1 MPALVDVSPTLGAL
15 ELGVLLSYVLFGVT
29 TTQLYVYYTRFPND
43 NWKIKLLVQSISMV
57 FLRACEATHSACVA
71 HTLYL
76 YTILNYG
83 NPERLIQALP
93 FTFDT
98 AVFFASIIG
107 TLVQGFFAYRIY
119 ILGKRR
125 IMVPAIFWAITT
137 FRFIACLGI
146 FGAGVR
152 MTSLV
157 TYEAQFGWLINT
169 VWAIGAANEIGITV
183 SLVYLLYTQRNEIHS
198 KTVPLV
204 DKLILWTI
212 GCPLKYV
219 FRLSRS
225 LLPDHWFATM
235 KDTFVWLAIYII
247 GARLFSNSLLASLNG
262 RSTLRGMEAP
272 TSRIHILNTTTG
284 NPNTKST
291 QISMALELQQTHDSL
306 NST

>member
-1 MPALVDVSPTLGAL
+1 MPALIDVSPTLGAL
-15 ELGVLLSYVLFGVT
+15 ELGVLLSYLLFGVT

-43 NWKIKLLVQSISMV
+43 NWKIKLLV
-57 FLRACEATHSACVA
+57 ACEATHSACVA

-83 NPERLIQALP
+83 DPKRLIQAPP

-98 AVFFASIIG
+98 AVLLASIIT
-107 TLVQGFFAYRIY
+107 TLVEGFFAYRIY

-125 IMVPAIFWAITT
+125 IMVPAIFLAITT

-157 TYEAQFGWLINT
+157 TYEAQFGWLLNT
-169 VWAIGAANEIGITV
+169 IWAMAAANEIGITV

-212 GCPLKYV
+212 GCSLKVPLAWA
-219 FRLSRS
+219 
-225 LLPDHWFATM
+225 LLTLILVL
-235 KDTFVWLAIYII
+235 VWLAVYII
-247 GARLFSNSLLASLNG
+247 GARCKLRLQGLNG

-272 TSRIHILNTTTG
+272 SSRIHILNTTTG
-284 NPNTKST
+284 NPNIKST
-291 QISMALELQQTHDSL
+291 QISMGLELQQTHDSL